1 MSDDKKLEIRA
12 DHDGPLAVV
21 RIIGPIV
28 RDNQIH
34 LRKELER
41 LVSDGITQLA
51 IDLKQVDYM
60 DSAGLGCCS
69 AVQKLIS
76 RRGAGVMA
84 VFAPVENVE
93 KIWTLIRLDLVI
105 PVFPDEDKAIR
116 WLKHRSPPQKEP

>member
-1 MSDDKKLEIRA
+1 MSDDKKLDIRA
-12 DHDGPLAVV
+12 DHDGSLAVV

-60 DSAGLGCCS
+60 DSAGLG
-69 AVQKLIS
+69 
-76 RRGAGVMA
+76 
-84 VFAPVENVE
+84 
-93 KIWTLIRLDLVI
+93 TLIAVLKRVTEKGGDMKIACLQKK
-105 PVFPDEDKAIR
+105 PRMVFEITRAYKVFEIYDTVEEALKAF
-116 WLKHRSPPQKEP
+116 S